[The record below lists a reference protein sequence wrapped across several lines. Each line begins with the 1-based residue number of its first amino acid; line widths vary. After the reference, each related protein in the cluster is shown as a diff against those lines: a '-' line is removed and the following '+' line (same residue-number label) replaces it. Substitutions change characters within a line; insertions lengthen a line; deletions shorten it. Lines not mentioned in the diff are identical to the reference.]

1 MYLTF
6 SLLLPCTYSQ
16 NKGCYISWVTSGTE
30 QKGNNGSNA
39 FMIVHQNTYRRVT
52 FTFSEISNYWQ
63 ESLLELIRQN
73 IAGWCNKLF
82 VFKTLWTMTSNIFA
96 IHLNQ
101 TFLPII
107 WIFTEGEGDGIKPR
121 ILFKIFSAIK
131 NSKTFRPIVENDYS
145 LMFPLS
151 SIFIFW
157 RKLRI

>member
-107 WIFTEGEGDGIKPR
+107 LIFTEGEGDGIKSRLPLR
-121 ILFKIFSAIK
+121 YFLFYIK
-131 NSKTFRPIVENDYS
+131 N
-145 LMFPLS
+145 
-151 SIFIFW
+151 FIFEQQILTRLIW
-157 RKLRI
+157 LIHTLALPPKWNL